1 MPQPNIKDPDRAG
14 SSCSCKGH
22 ALNEASTAAA
32 HAECGGQDVCGEH
45 IINVLSDN
53 LTADDFAQYIP
64 KPAELSRLTDA
75 FKVYGDST
83 RLRIIFLLNS
93 RELCV
98 CDIAYI
104 LGMGQSAVS
113 HQLRI
118 LRTANLVKTRRDGK
132 SIFYSLDDEHVSRI
146 LLTGLEHIREVHP
159 HEDD

>member
-1 MPQPNIKDPDRAG
+1 MTQQNNPQPAHEAAH
-14 SSCSCKGH
+14 CSCKNH
-22 ALNEASTAAA
+22 ASDISPGEAQ
-32 HAECGGQDVCGEH
+32 CDGQDACDEQ

-53 LTADDFAQYIP
+53 LTPDDFTQFIP

-83 RLRIIFLLNS
+83 RLKIIFLLNS

-98 CDIAYI
+98 CDVAYI

-118 LRTANLVKTRRDGK
+118 LRAANLVKTRRDGK

-146 LLTGLEHIREVHP
+146 LLTGLEHIREEHP
-159 HEDD
+159 HEDS

>member
-1 MPQPNIKDPDRAG
+1 MPQSNNLPPSQEAAH
-14 SSCSCKGH
+14 CSCKHH
-22 ALNEASTAAA
+22 AHDLSPAKAQ
-32 HAECGGQDVCGEH
+32 CDGQDACDEH

-53 LTADDFAQYIP
+53 LTPDDFAQYIP

-83 RLRIIFLLNS
+83 RLKIIFLLGS

-98 CDIAYI
+98 CDIAYL

-118 LRTANLVKTRRDGK
+118 LRTANLVKTRRVGK

-146 LLTGLEHIREVHP
+146 LLMGLEHIREEHQ

>member
-1 MPQPNIKDPDRAG
+1 MPQPNDSQPPRETAH
-14 SSCSCKGH
+14 CSCKNH
-22 ALNEASTAAA
+22 ASDSSPAEAQ
-32 HAECGGQDVCGEH
+32 CDGQDACDEQ
-45 IINVLSDN
+45 IINILSDN
-53 LTADDFAQYIP
+53 LSPDDFTQYIP
-64 KPAELSRLTDA
+64 KSAELSRLTDA

-83 RLRIIFLLNS
+83 RLKIIFLLNS

-118 LRTANLVKTRRDGK
+118 LRTASLVKTRRDGK

-146 LLTGLEHIREVHP
+146 LLTGLEHIREEHQ
-159 HEDD
+159 HEDN

>member
-1 MPQPNIKDPDRAG
+1 MPHSNDLQPAHEAG
-14 SSCSCKGH
+14 QCSCKH
-22 ALNEASTAAA
+22 HSFDLPPAPAQ
-32 HAECGGQDVCGEH
+32 CDGQDACDEQ
-45 IINVLSDN
+45 IINILSDN
-53 LTADDFAQYIP
+53 LTPDDFTQYIP
-64 KPAELSRLTDA
+64 KPAELSRLTDS

-83 RLRIIFLLNS
+83 RLKIIFLLNS

-104 LGMGQSAVS
+104 LSMGQSAVS

-118 LRTANLVKTRRDGK
+118 LRAANLVKTRRDGK

-146 LLTGLEHIREVHP
+146 LLTGLEHIREEHQ